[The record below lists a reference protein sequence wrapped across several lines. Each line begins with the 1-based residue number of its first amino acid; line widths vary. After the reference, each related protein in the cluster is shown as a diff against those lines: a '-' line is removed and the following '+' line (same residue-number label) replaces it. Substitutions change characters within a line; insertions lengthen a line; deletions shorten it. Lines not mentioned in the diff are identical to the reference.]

1 MLAGS
6 LQRHR
11 FVFRRWVDFVTT
23 RAFCEALCMT
33 ATLDETF
40 AAAGSES
47 IDPETQRVNDAL
59 DALLAT
65 HDPSTMDNAEFR
77 GARFDA
83 GLAWVHFAEGDG
95 GLGVRPELN
104 RIVERRLKEAG
115 AQPTDPSTFFMALAG
130 PTIATHGDHSVKERF
145 LRPMFTGEEKWCQLF
160 SEPGAGSDFAGLGT
174 RAERDGD
181 EWIVNGQKVWNT
193 LAHVADFGMLVTR
206 TDPEAPKHK
215 GMTYFAL
222 NMRSEGVEV
231 RPLRQITGEAEF
243 NEVYMTDVR
252 VPDSCRVGA
261 VGEGWRASLT
271 TLMNERN
278 AIGSGGGV
286 PRRGA
291 AANDAV
297 EVWEAMDESRKDP
310 ATKDRLM
317 QFWVEAEVGRL
328 TNMRASQNARS
339 GNPGPEMSIAKL
351 AYSQL
356 NMGLYEFCMNLLGA
370 DALIDY
376 DYTFRRPE
384 ESIASGSAHGLRY
397 AFLRVRANSIEGGT
411 SEIMRNILGEQVL
424 GLPGE
429 PRVDKSVP
437 WNEVPRN

>member
-1 MLAGS
+1 
-6 LQRHR
+6 
-11 FVFRRWVDFVTT
+11 
-23 RAFCEALCMT
+23 
-33 ATLDETF
+33 
-40 AAAGSES
+40 
-47 IDPETQRVNDAL
+47 
-59 DALLAT
+59 
-65 HDPSTMDNAEFR
+65 
-77 GARFDA
+77 
-83 GLAWVHFAEGDG
+83 
-95 GLGVRPELN
+95 VRPELN

-351 AYSQL
+351 AFSQL
-356 NMGLYEFCMNLLGA
+356 NMGLYEFCINLLGA

-384 ESIASGSAHGLRY
+384 ESLASGSAQGLRY